1 MPPPSS
7 CGVGGGRWVGAKG
20 SRWHTDVPGKD
31 REGTSPEREDADPP
45 GAVNKPSPDSLT
57 VL

>member
-1 MPPPSS
+1 M
-7 CGVGGGRWVGAKG
+7 GAKG